1 MTADR
6 DQQSKALALRVALSP
21 SFQAFFNSKAAPEV
35 WEKLV
40 ATWDEETMHTMT
52 LILDEEDSM
61 RKDLSMT
68 TARKTKVNQTRFL
81 QQIEQMRVKAHAPNQ
96 TDNA

>member
-6 DQQSKALALRVALSP
+6 DQQNKALALRVALSP
-21 SFQAFFNSKAAPEV
+21 SFQAFFNSKAAPAV

-40 ATWDEETMHTMT
+40 ATWDDDTMHTMS

-68 TARKTKVNQTRFL
+68 TARKNKVNETRFL
-81 QQIEQMRVKAHAPNQ
+81 QQIEQMRVKAHTPNQ
-96 TDNA
+96 TEQ